1 MYRVCIAIVDATRA
15 RLFTFERTLEAEATT
30 HEELREHTDLV
41 NPARRRPGESFTD
54 SAGTNR
60 VGGLQYTFDDHRDA
74 FVNNLEAE
82 FARTVIAELQ
92 RLLDAA
98 PARRLIVCA
107 SPRMLGELRAVGV
120 PRRAGLV
127 VDEVARDLVE
137 LRATDLRDRLA
148 SYGLLP
154 ERPPRPTLA
163 RGT

>member
-1 MYRVCIAIVDATRA
+1 MYRVCIATVDATRA
-15 RLFTFERTLEAEATT
+15 RLFTFERTLEAEAT

-41 NPARRRPGESFTD
+41 NPARRRPGESFSD
-54 SAGTNR
+54 SPGTNR

-92 RLLDAA
+92 RLLDGA

-137 LRATDLRDRLA
+137 LRATDLRDQLA

-154 ERPPRPTLA
+154 ARPPRPTLT